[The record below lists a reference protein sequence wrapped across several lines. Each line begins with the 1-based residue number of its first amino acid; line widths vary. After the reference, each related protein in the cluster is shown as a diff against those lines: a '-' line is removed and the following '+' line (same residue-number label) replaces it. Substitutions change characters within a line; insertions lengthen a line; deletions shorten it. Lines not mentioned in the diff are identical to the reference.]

1 EGDPGEKR
9 VVPFV
14 WQPGEGGVGPPRAR
28 PLRRVEPGSHFKTRQ
43 IEVVVVMVESL
54 RDAPTVV
61 EDVGAEKTASVMA
74 VCLERFS
81 QRRDLI
87 ADVEA
92 AVVAHAME
100 GRERAGEQ

>member
-1 EGDPGEKR
+1 
-9 VVPFV
+9 V
-14 WQPGEGGVGPPRAR
+14 
-28 PLRRVEPGSHFKTRQ
+28 
-43 IEVVVVMVESL
+43 VESL
-54 RDAPTVV
+54 RDAPPVV
-61 EDVGAEKTASVMA
+61 EDVGADKSARTIA
-74 VCLERFS
+74 VCLQRFG